1 MSLITLRPRT
11 DLNRRHMASE
21 ATALSTELRGHGKIF
36 MTPIPEC
43 SALKEEARNLEPS
56 WDIWSVVESLCLEAQ
71 KLRYSRGLDA

>member
-1 MSLITLRPRT
+1 
-11 DLNRRHMASE
+11 
-21 ATALSTELRGHGKIF
+21 